1 MLVAILAVSVGF
13 AAAATLDRVRNTLQP
28 QPLAQSSGAVE
39 GSGELAGAGD
49 VARVARDVVASTDA
63 PEASTGQKLNNLSGG
78 WTLTN
83 RVEAGQ
89 DTRMQVSVGYRVRL
103 QQRGVN
109 VSGTGYRA
117 MENGRII
124 PLRQRT
130 PIAVEGRLDGRR
142 LELLF
147 TEHGAGATSGG
158 TLVMRVTDD
167 ASMRGTF
174 WSDASM
180 QSRGSAS
187 AKRIAQ

>member
-28 QPLAQSSGAVE
+28 QPLAQSSSAVE

-103 QQRGVN
+103 QQRGLN

-180 QSRGSAS
+180 QSRGSAY